1 MLRGMT
7 RTIELDEALLE
18 QVEALARR
26 EETTPAAIVERA
38 IRHVLGEPTKT
49 AKYGDW
55 RDHIVDGEGLQPP
68 FTEDDWGA
76 IREASYERG
85 PVE

>member
-38 IRHVLGEPTKT
+38 IRHVLGEPTNAAT
-49 AKYGDW
+49 YGDW
-55 RDHIVDGEGLQPP
+55 RDHIVDGDGL
-68 FTEDDWGA
+68 TESA
-76 IREASYERG
+76 KSKTMHELILESYEDRG
-85 PVE
+85 